1 MNPLEKEL
9 RSYLLLG
16 FRQYRDNMWLKAR
29 EGSRRSNTYEMT
41 HLPESECN
49 RIETLPTG
57 GGRHSVRAPC
67 PLALGGMGQSGQGR
81 PEFYKNQVSS
91 NSVDSFDPN
100 SGKHFLTHLLTS
112 RSISVRGP
120 EQWEKN
126 DDSTNETDLEGA
138 QTGDTG
144 V

>member
-1 MNPLEKEL
+1 
-9 RSYLLLG
+9 
-16 FRQYRDNMWLKAR
+16 
-29 EGSRRSNTYEMT
+29 MT
-41 HLPESECN
+41 HLPESERN

-57 GGRHSVRAPC
+57 GGRHSVC
-67 PLALGGMGQSGQGR
+67 SLALGGMGQSGQGR
-81 PEFYKNQVSS
+81 PEFYKNQASS
-91 NSVDSFDPN
+91 NSADSFDTD

-126 DDSTNETDLEGA
+126 DDSTKETDLEGA